1 VGALRHEVVGTDELV
16 PTLSGRM
23 VRYVNLDN
31 AATAP
36 AMRAATAAVEQ
47 TLAHYGSVHRGAGHH
62 SRRSTEAYELA
73 RREIGRFLG
82 ADPTMDTVLFTKN
95 TTEAINKL
103 ARSIPIADGDV
114 VVTTELEHHSNDLPW
129 RARAATIHARVLG
142 DGSLDLDHVDEI
154 LTRHAD
160 RVALLAVSGAS
171 NVTGIVPP
179 IHELARRVHRAGGRI
194 LVDAAQLAP
203 HRPIDMR
210 PHGDPEHLDF
220 VALSA
225 HKLYAPFGSGAVV
238 GHRDGFGSAPDHRGG
253 GTVGAVTLDEVVW
266 AELPHRE
273 EAGTPNLLG
282 VVAFAAAASRLAE
295 LGWSHIIEHER
306 GLLRRLLT
314 GLAGIRGVRIVGPND
329 PAATIGVVPFIVDGL
344 DHGLVAAILG
354 HEHGIAVRSGCFC
367 AHPYVARLLG
377 LDAAATARWVGRA
390 AAGEM
395 RGAPGMVR
403 VGLGLYNDTGDVDR
417 LLDALGHITSGDVAG
432 TYRSDPQGDYHPVE
446 RRMAGSSMA
455 MLGADD
461 PNMSGNPA
469 TGHVRGVRRWT
480 A

>member
-1 VGALRHEVVGTDELV
+1 VTEFRHEVVGTDDLV

-36 AMRAATAAVEQ
+36 AMGAAVAAVEEA
-47 TLAHYGSVHRGAGHH
+47 LAHYGSVHRGAGHR
-62 SRRSTEAYELA
+62 SRRSTEAYEVA
-73 RREIGRFLG
+73 RAEIGRFLG
-82 ADPTMDTVLFTKN
+82 ADPTRDTVLFTKN

-103 ARSIPIADGDV
+103 ARSMPIAAGDAI
-114 VVTTELEHHSNDLPW
+114 VTTGLEHHSNDLPW
-129 RARAATIHARVLG
+129 RARAATVHARVLG
-142 DGSLDLDHVDEI
+142 DGSLDLDDVDEI
-154 LTRHAD
+154 LTRHAG

-171 NVTGIVPP
+171 NVTGVVPP
-179 IHELARRVHRAGGRI
+179 IHDLARRVHRAGGRI

-225 HKLYAPFGSGAVV
+225 HKLYAPFGSGALV
-238 GHRDGFGSAPDHRGG
+238 GHRDGFVGTPDHRGG
-253 GTVGAVTLDEVVW
+253 GTVGAVTLDDVVW
-266 AELPHRE
+266 ADLPHRE

-282 VVAFAAAASRLAE
+282 AVAFAAAASRLVE
-295 LGWSHIIEHER
+295 LGWGRIIEHEQ
-306 GLLRRLLT
+306 GLLRRLLS
-314 GLAGIRGVRIVGPND
+314 GLAGIRGVSIVGPND
-329 PAATIGVVPFIVDGL
+329 PARTIGVAPFTVDGL

-367 AHPYVARLLG
+367 AHPYVANLLG
-377 LDAAATARWVGRA
+377 LDAAAAARWVGRA
-390 AAGEM
+390 AAGDM

-403 VGLGLYNDTGDVDR
+403 VGRGRYNDAGDVDR
-417 LLDALGHITSGDVAG
+417 LLDAVRLITSGDIAG

-446 RRMAGSSMA
+446 RSHRRLPPGCRCALTS
-455 MLGADD
+455 
-461 PNMSGNPA
+461 NMSGNPA
-469 TGHVRGVRRWT
+469 TGSVGGART
-480 A
+480 